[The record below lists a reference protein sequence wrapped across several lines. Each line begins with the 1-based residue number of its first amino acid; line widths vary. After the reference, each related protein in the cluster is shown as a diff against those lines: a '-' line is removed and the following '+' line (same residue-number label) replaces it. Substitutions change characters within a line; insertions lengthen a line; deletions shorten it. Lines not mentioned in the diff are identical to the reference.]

1 MSCFARA
8 INIIKKYE
16 GYSER
21 AYPDP
26 LTGGEPYT
34 LGYGSQYYPDGTIVK
49 KGQCC
54 TKQKAMEYL
63 LHDIA
68 VIEGDLK
75 RLNLGL
81 DSAMEEALI
90 SFIHS
95 VGWEPFL
102 YSQVID
108 NIECENWSGVAHVLS
123 TWIFGKIIASL
134 VGLSR
139 GVERKLNYSWRK

>member
-8 INIIKKYE
+8 IDIIKKYE

-63 LHDIA
+63 LHDIE

-81 DSAMEEALI
+81 DSAMTEALI
-90 SFIHS
+90 SFVHS
-95 VGWEPFL
+95 VGWEP
-102 YSQVID
+102 YRQA
-108 NIECENWSGVAHVLS
+108 SGGNS
-123 TWIFGKIIASL
+123 TVPGGNK
-134 VGLSR
+134 
-139 GVERKLNYSWRK
+139 KYT

>member
-63 LHDIA
+63 LHDIE

-81 DSAMEEALI
+81 DGAMTEALV
-90 SFIHS
+90 SFVHS

-102 YSQVID
+102 YSQLID
-108 NIECENWSGVAHVLS
+108 NIECENWPGLPQYSPPGSL
-123 TWIFGKIIASL
+123 GKISVSL
-134 VGLSR
+134 VGLLT
-139 GVERKLNYSWRK
+139 GVGRKRNCSWRK

>member
-8 INIIKKYE
+8 IDIIKKYE

-63 LHDIA
+63 LHDI
-68 VIEGDLK
+68 E
-75 RLNLGL
+75 
-81 DSAMEEALI
+81 
-90 SFIHS
+90 
-95 VGWEPFL
+95 
-102 YSQVID
+102 VID
-108 NIECENWSGVAHVLS
+108 RVVIQEKS
-123 TWIFGKIIASL
+123 IGKGRQN
-134 VGLSR
+134 VGIYLF
-139 GVERKLNYSWRK
+139 L

>member
-1 MSCFARA
+1 MSSFARA

-63 LHDIA
+63 LHDIE

-81 DSAMEEALI
+81 DGAMTEALI
-90 SFIHS
+90 SFVHS

-102 YSQVID
+102 YSQLID
-108 NIECENWSGVAHVLS
+108 NIEC
-123 TWIFGKIIASL
+123 
-134 VGLSR
+134 R
-139 GVERKLNYSWRK
+139 